1 MRRSEE
7 EALESDGVLAPGCF
21 FQYCLDTENSQRYS
35 RDLCNHN
42 TQHVT
47 TSSNNN
53 DDMNWTAL
61 NQAPP
66 QNQYRCYERPF
77 LKNLARTTSPL
88 PLSVQS
94 SCPLH
99 ARDSCFAS
107 FLPWPFVES
116 ELVVRNDHR
125 HWTSRSRRRIRKWQT
140 SSRNR
145 IQTETIR
152 CRQTL
157 LRLLAADAVSCVRY
171 CFRRQCQWAS
181 GEVKKS
187 EHTLVL
193 TYASIR
199 LARFR
204 FNNSCAVRIAE
215 LCCEWFDARDVS
227 DLGEMTISGD
237 WIGLNWSSLEG
248 GSFSVLLYS
257 SRSGDR

>member
-1 MRRSEE
+1 MCIAS
-7 EALESDGVLAPGCF
+7 AAIYSDLMIAIWWFDKKWGAQKKKLSRAVAYSHWDAFSSTVLTPKTVSA
-21 FQYCLDTENSQRYS
+21 TI
-35 RDLCNHN
+35 DLYNHN

-66 QNQYRCYERPF
+66 QSQFRCYERPF

-99 ARDSCFAS
+99 ATDSCFAS

-140 SSRNR
+140 SFRNR

-152 CRQTL
+152 YRQTL

-171 CFRRQCQWAS
+171 CFRRQC
-181 GEVKKS
+181 
-187 EHTLVL
+187 
-193 TYASIR
+193 
-199 LARFR
+199 
-204 FNNSCAVRIAE
+204 
-215 LCCEWFDARDVS
+215 
-227 DLGEMTISGD
+227 
-237 WIGLNWSSLEG
+237 
-248 GSFSVLLYS
+248 
-257 SRSGDR
+257 